1 MLSAFSHVMLYVND
15 VDRAAK
21 WYEKHLGFKPRQMYA
36 PHYGI
41 LFHDGIK
48 FRLDLHPANTDS
60 GNIGHGPQVYFT
72 CDDLDATVASLRS
85 AGVSVEDPRSEG
97 GSARFTSFKDG
108 DGNVLGLMAKSQW

>member
-1 MLSAFSHVMLYVND
+1 MLDGFSHVMLYVND

-21 WYEKHLGFKPRQMYA
+21 WYEKHLGFRPRHMYA

-48 FRLDLHPANTDS
+48 FRLDLHPARPGS
-60 GNIGHGPQVYFT
+60 GDVGHGPLVYFT
-72 CDDLDATVASLRS
+72 CDDLDATVASLR
-85 AGVSVEDPRSEG
+85 AADVSVEDPRSE

-108 DGNVLGLMAKSQW
+108 EGNVLGLMAKSQG